1 MWREVRAGGRRKAG
15 RARLK
20 AWGPR
25 ARAERTLNM
34 LLMSVTTEVSQL
46 DTSALKFCTNQKSL
60 LMSETPETSQSAT
73 GPYVAMADAVLSLT
87 AWTPVF
93 REAVLVKMPGGDGGG
108 EGGDGGGLGDGE
120 IVGTIEMPLGNE
132 LAL

>member
-1 MWREVRAGGRRKAG
+1 
-15 RARLK
+15 
-20 AWGPR
+20 
-25 ARAERTLNM
+25 
-34 LLMSVTTEVSQL
+34 
-46 DTSALKFCTNQKSL
+46 
-60 LMSETPETSQSAT
+60 MSETPETSQSAT
-73 GPYVAMADAVLSLT
+73 GPYVAVADAGLALT
-87 AWTPVF
+87 ALTAVF